1 MSRAVLS
8 TVRQLRNHWEGS
20 SMNDVPQASSTPE
33 ERSGALVTYI
43 LTAIFCVFGALIGW
57 AIYKDKGSFAKD
69 QTTEALN
76 FGITWILAGIVAD
89 ILGRIMMFLGVLSFL
104 VWIVAVVFSIM
115 GAVAA
120 NKGQIYRYPFNL
132 RLIK

>member
-1 MSRAVLS
+1 
-8 TVRQLRNHWEGS
+8 
-20 SMNDVPQASSTPE
+20 MNEVPQASSTPE

-43 LTAIFCVFGALIGW
+43 LTAILGVIGALIGW
-57 AIYKDKGSFAKD
+57 AIYKDKGPFAKD

-76 FGITWILAGIVAD
+76 FGITWALAAIVVDILAR
-89 ILGRIMMFLGVLSFL
+89 ILPFLNVLSL
-104 VWIVAVVFSIM
+104 LIWIVAVVFSIM

-120 NKGQIYRYPFNL
+120 NKGQAYRYPFNL